1 MCSFFGMA
9 GSCCQRIAPRANWD
23 ASTSSS
29 NWQSWSRAMRTGLEV
44 MTLIRVLRDLTHLGV
59 QMNGLVFLR
68 RAVRGHAMAVKF
80 GIKGC

>member
-1 MCSFFGMA
+1 
-9 GSCCQRIAPRANWD
+9 
-23 ASTSSS
+23 
-29 NWQSWSRAMRTGLEV
+29 MRTGLEV